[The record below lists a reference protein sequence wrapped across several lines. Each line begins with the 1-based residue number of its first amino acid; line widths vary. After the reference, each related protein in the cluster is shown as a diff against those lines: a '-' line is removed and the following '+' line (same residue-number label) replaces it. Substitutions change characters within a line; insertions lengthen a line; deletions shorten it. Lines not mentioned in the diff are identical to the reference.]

1 MIDFSNKIYSNI
13 LKEMLDKVPNSYD
26 KREGSIIQTAVGPA
40 SYAFEEFYLTLNQVQ
55 RASFVQTAV
64 GTSLD
69 KIAVIANINARAFNQ
84 SCHLVLRFAAE
95 RAAYFIVPVI
105 RHLNTSIS

>member
-40 SYAFEEFYLTLNQVQ
+40 S
-55 RASFVQTAV
+55 
-64 GTSLD
+64 
-69 KIAVIANINARAFNQ
+69 
-84 SCHLVLRFAAE
+84 
-95 RAAYFIVPVI
+95 
-105 RHLNTSIS
+105 